1 MPSPGEFRD
10 ELSAQVKR
18 ATEQGRP
25 HMEVNAGELHRKIGG
40 YPPESG
46 KQHSMPSC
54 CNVMREEFR
63 KGNAEIVFETD
74 SGQSAS
80 FTVRYMLPR

>member
-1 MPSPGEFRD
+1 MPSSDEFRE
-10 ELSAQVKR
+10 ELSAQLKR
-18 ATEQGRP
+18 ATEQRRP
-25 HMEVNAGELHRKIGG
+25 HIEVNAGELHRKVGG
-40 YPPESG
+40 YPSEPG

-54 CNVMREEFR
+54 CNVMRDELR

-80 FTVRYMLPR
+80 FTVRYLLPR